1 MADIDMI
8 PREYRD
14 GVRMRRTLRLAG
26 IGLALVV
33 AAGALG
39 GIGLRWRTAA
49 LERAIATLQASAT
62 QAQAD
67 NERDAQQQAE
77 RMRREQDLAIL
88 RTLRRKGELAALAQG
103 LDAALG
109 DGVWLTELRVERDV
123 QALSAAAAAPAAVA
137 TGSDAAASDGVEEF
151 TAPGPAPAAATQTW
165 HMRSGIELSG
175 QAASYGAVTG
185 FLSALGHQ
193 PGIVG
198 LRLVSSSAAADGGTI
213 DFRATGAMLHKGTAP

>member
-14 GVRMRRTLRLAG
+14 GVRVRRTLRLAG
-26 IGLALVV
+26 IALALVV

-49 LERAIATLQASAT
+49 LERSIAALQASAA

-67 NERDAQQQAE
+67 SARDAQQQAD

-88 RTLRRKGELAALAQG
+88 RTLRRKGELTALAHG

-109 DGVWLTELRVERDV
+109 DGVWLTELRVERDI
-123 QALSAAAAAPAAVA
+123 QAVSGAAGTGAADVPVNE
-137 TGSDAAASDGVEEF
+137 GIEEF
-151 TAPGPAPAAATQTW
+151 TAPGEKAATQTW
-165 HMRSGIELSG
+165 RMRSSIELSG
-175 QAASYGAVTG
+175 QASSYGAVTD

-198 LRLVSSSAAADGGTI
+198 LRLVSSSAAAEGGTI
-213 DFRATGAMLHKGTAP
+213 DFRATGALVQQGTAQ

>member
-14 GVRMRRTLRLAG
+14 GVRVRRTLRLAG

-49 LERAIATLQASAT
+49 LERGIAALQASAT

-67 NERDAQQQAE
+67 SMRDAQQQAE
-77 RMRREQDLAIL
+77 RMRKAQDLAVL
-88 RTLRRKGELAALAQG
+88 RTLRRKGELTALAEG

-109 DGVWLTELRVERDV
+109 DGIWLTELRVERDI
-123 QALSAAAAAPAAVA
+123 QALSGAAAAA
-137 TGSDAAASDGVEEF
+137 AAADTAANEGVEAF
-151 TAPGPAPAAATQTW
+151 TVPGAAPAARTQTW
-165 HMRSGIELSG
+165 HLRSSLELSG
-175 QAASYGAVTG
+175 QATSYGAVTG
-185 FLSALGHQ
+185 FLSALGRQ
-193 PGIVG
+193 PGIAG
-198 LRLVSSSAAADGGTI
+198 LRLVSSSAAAGGGTI
-213 DFRATGAMLHKGTAP
+213 DFRATGVLLQKGAAP